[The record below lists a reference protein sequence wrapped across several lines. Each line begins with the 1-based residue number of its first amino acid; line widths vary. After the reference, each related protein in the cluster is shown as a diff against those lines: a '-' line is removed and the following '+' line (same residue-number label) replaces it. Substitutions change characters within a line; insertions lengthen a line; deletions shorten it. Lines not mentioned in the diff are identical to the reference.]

1 MTTDFAI
8 ALDEIQVVLNQF
20 EGGRLDVS
28 SPLHG
33 IDVARLEAREN
44 GHRLRG
50 IAGPEVF
57 EVPHVTAWGAAIE
70 ERPLYTDLLDTLL
83 FAGIV
88 RYGNFEEFLD
98 RRRMLKTFKRGV
110 RFVPDTNLFY
120 HGFPSWSG
128 LDGEELLVPSLV
140 KDEITSGLNRKY
152 GQEDLAI
159 LRRSTPKGNS
169 SLLDEF
175 VNQRTK
181 RARRATHFARSSLQA
196 ITDKAEILHC
206 DEPLTT
212 DREENDARIVRAVR
226 ASQSERQRVPVLLTA
241 DQNMSTLCEAEGVE
255 SFLFLLPRDD
265 LPKTARFAEVCRW
278 LYALAA
284 AWGVVKVNSVLLFS
298 EWRGRADQ
306 RYPIKA
312 RFLNETMANG
322 CIRDL
327 QLCRELRGLGI
338 DR

>member
-1 MTTDFAI
+1 MTTDIAI
-8 ALDEIQVVLNQF
+8 APDELQVVLNQF
-20 EGGRLDVS
+20 EAGRLEVS

-33 IDVARLEAREN
+33 IEVARLEAREN
-44 GHRLRG
+44 GYRFHG
-50 IAGPEVF
+50 IAGPEAF
-57 EVPHVTAWGAAIE
+57 EDPDVMAWGAAID

-88 RYGNFEEFLD
+88 RYANLDEFLD
-98 RRRMLKTFKRGV
+98 RRQMLKTFKRGV

-128 LDGEELLVPSLV
+128 LDGEEFLVPSLV
-140 KDEITSGLNRKY
+140 KDEINSGLNRKY
-152 GQEDLAI
+152 GQEELTI

-181 RARRATHFARSSLQA
+181 RARRATHFAHTSLQGL
-196 ITDKAEILHC
+196 TDKASILRC
-206 DEPLTT
+206 EEPLTT
-212 DREENDARIVRAVR
+212 DREENDDRIARAVR

-255 SFLFLLPRDD
+255 SFQFMLPRDD
-265 LPKTARFAEVCRW
+265 LPKSAGFPEIGRW

-284 AWGVVKVNSVLLFS
+284 VWGVVKVNSVLLFS
-298 EWRGRADQ
+298 EWRGRTDQ
-306 RYPIKA
+306 RYPVKA
-312 RFLNETMANG
+312 RFLNASMANG

>member
-1 MTTDFAI
+1 MTTDIAI
-8 ALDEIQVVLNQF
+8 TPDEIQVILNQF
-20 EGGRLDVS
+20 EGSRLDVS

-33 IDVARLEAREN
+33 IDVATLEAREN
-44 GHRLRG
+44 GYRFRG
-50 IAGPEVF
+50 IAGPEAF
-57 EVPHVTAWGAAIE
+57 EGPDVVAWGAAID
-70 ERPLYTDLLDTLL
+70 ERPLYSDLLDTLL

-88 RYGNFEEFLD
+88 RYENFDVFLD
-98 RRRMLKTFKRGV
+98 RRRMLQTFKRGV

-128 LDGEELLVPSLV
+128 LGGEELLVPSLV

-152 GQEDLAI
+152 GQEELAI

-175 VNQRTK
+175 ANQRTK
-181 RARRATHFARSSLQA
+181 RARRATHFARTSLQGIIDEAA
-196 ITDKAEILHC
+196 ILLCE
-206 DEPLTT
+206 EPLTT

-226 ASQSERQRVPVLLTA
+226 TSQSERQRVPVLLTA

-255 SFLFLLPRDD
+255 SFLFMLPRDD
-265 LPKTARFAEVCRW
+265 LPKTAGFLEIGRW

-284 AWGVVKVNSVLLFS
+284 VWGVVKVNSVLLFS
-298 EWRGRADQ
+298 EWRGRTDQ
-306 RYPIKA
+306 RYQVKV
-312 RFLNETMANG
+312 RFLNTSMANG
-322 CIRDL
+322 CNRDL